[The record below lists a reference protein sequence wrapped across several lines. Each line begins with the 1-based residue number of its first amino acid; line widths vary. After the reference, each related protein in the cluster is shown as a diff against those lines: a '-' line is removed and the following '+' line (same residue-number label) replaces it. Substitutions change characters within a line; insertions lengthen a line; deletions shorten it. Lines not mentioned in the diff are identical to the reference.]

1 VVLRTIW
8 YYFMDKS
15 ITLIKK
21 KPSFQHIQMTISKEA
36 RIGILA
42 SLTIFAAIW
51 GYKFL
56 KSESI
61 IDRALILNVEFD
73 NVEQLT
79 KSSPVFFRGV
89 QIGSVKDFAFQA
101 NKGMKPNII
110 IKISQNPGIPKD
122 AIIALFNN
130 GALAGKAIEL
140 KFSKPCAGGNCA
152 ETGDT
157 LQGISIG
164 MLESMLGKPDALDPY
179 MMKLTNGMRGV
190 YDTLKSDIGQPDN
203 EVGKSL
209 RDIQAT
215 LASLRASTTAL
226 NQVMAAS
233 AGSITM
239 SMKNMET
246 ITTNLK
252 NNNDK
257 ISSMF
262 ASANEVAGK
271 ANTVDFAKINKATE
285 GVGQNLDE
293 LKKTLNETQA
303 TLKGLNATFQKV
315 SSGEGTVG
323 QFVTNDSVYNSLN
336 QTLLHTNA
344 LMQDIRLNPKRYL
357 NLNPFKK
364 YKSYVVPSQDP
375 LMDTLQKHFNATQ
388 RGKN

>member
-1 VVLRTIW
+1 
-8 YYFMDKS
+8 
-15 ITLIKK
+15 
-21 KPSFQHIQMTISKEA
+21 MTISKEA

>member
-1 VVLRTIW
+1 
-8 YYFMDKS
+8 
-15 ITLIKK
+15 
-21 KPSFQHIQMTISKEA
+21 MTISKEA

-42 SLTIFAAIW
+42 TLAIFAAVW

-56 KSESI
+56 KSEAI
-61 IDRALILNVEFD
+61 IDRALLISVDFD
-73 NVEQLT
+73 NVEQIT

-89 QIGSVKDFAFQA
+89 PIGSVKDFQFQP
-101 NKGMKPNII
+101 NKGMKPTII
-110 IKISQNPGIPKD
+110 LKINQNPGIPKD
-122 AIIALFNN
+122 AIVALFNN

-140 KFSKPCAGGNCA
+140 RFDKPCVDGNCA
-152 ETGDT
+152 ETGDY
-157 LQGISIG
+157 LRGISVG
-164 MLESMLGKPDALDPY
+164 MLESMLGKPDAIDPY
-179 MMKLTNGMRGV
+179 MMKLQNGMRGV
-190 YDTLKSDIGQPDN
+190 YDTIKYDMSQPDN

-215 LASLRASTTAL
+215 LASLRASTAAL

-233 AGSITM
+233 AGSLN
-239 SMKNMET
+239 SAMKNVAT
-246 ITTNLK
+246 ITENLK

-257 ISSMF
+257 ISGMF
-262 ASANEVAGK
+262 ASANEVASK
-271 ANTVDFAKINKATE
+271 ANTVDFSKINKATE

-303 TLKGLNATFQKV
+303 TLKTLNSTFQKV

-344 LMQDIRLNPKRYL
+344 LMQDLRLNPRRYI

-364 YKSYVVPSQDP
+364 YKTYTVPSQDP
-375 LMDTLQKHFNATQ
+375 LLDTMQRRYNAMQ
-388 RGKN
+388 RAKN

>member
-1 VVLRTIW
+1 
-8 YYFMDKS
+8 
-15 ITLIKK
+15 
-21 KPSFQHIQMTISKEA
+21 MTISKEA

-42 SLTIFAAIW
+42 ALSIFAAIW

-61 IDRALILNVEFD
+61 IDRALLLNVEFSD
-73 NVEQLT
+73 VEQLT

-89 QIGSVKDFAFQA
+89 QIGSVKDFSFQT
-101 NKGMKPNII
+101 NNGMKPTIVL
-110 IKISQNPGIPKD
+110 KITQNPGIPKD
-122 AIIALFNN
+122 ALVVLFNN
-130 GALAGKAIEL
+130 GALAGKAIDL
-140 KFSKPCAGGNCA
+140 RFDKPCIDGNCA
-152 ETGDT
+152 QTGDNMR
-157 LQGISIG
+157 GISIG

-190 YDTLKSDIGQPDN
+190 YDTLKSDMSQPDN

-215 LASLRASTTAL
+215 LASLRASTAAL

-233 AGSITM
+233 AGSLNAT
-239 SMKNMET
+239 MKNVEV
-246 ITTNLK
+246 ITSNLK

-257 ISSMF
+257 ISGMF
-262 ASANEVAGK
+262 SGANDVVGK
-271 ANTVDFAKINKATE
+271 ANTIDFSKINKATD

-293 LKKTLNETQA
+293 LKKTLTETQA
-303 TLKGLNATFQKV
+303 TLKGLNNTFQKV

-344 LMQDIRLNPKRYL
+344 LMQDLRLNPRRYI

-364 YKSYVVPSQDP
+364 YKPYTVPSQDP
-375 LMDTLQKHFNATQ
+375 LMDTLQKRFNATQ
-388 RGKN
+388 KVKSEK

>member
-1 VVLRTIW
+1 
-8 YYFMDKS
+8 
-15 ITLIKK
+15 
-21 KPSFQHIQMTISKEA
+21 MTISKEA

-61 IDRALILNVEFD
+61 IDRALTLNVEFAD
-73 NVEQLT
+73 VEQLT

-89 QIGSVKDFAFQA
+89 QIGSVKDFSFQP
-101 NKGMKPNII
+101 NHGMKPTII
-110 IKISQNPGIPKD
+110 LKITQNPGIPKD
-122 AIIALFNN
+122 ALVVLFNN
-130 GALAGKAIEL
+130 GALAGKAIDL
-140 KFSKPCAGGNCA
+140 RFDKPCVGGNCA
-152 ETGDT
+152 EPGDS
-157 LQGISIG
+157 LRGISIG

-190 YDTLKSDIGQPDN
+190 YDTLKSDISQPDN

-364 YKSYVVPSQDP
+364 YKNYVVPTQDP